1 MPFVGLV
8 RSFDLTA
15 TLEFTAMHAA
25 AEDGLLPETDQIS
38 TLVSYARDNLGV
50 EKEQMIG
57 MLDLPENFEDL
68 TFPDSK
74 L

>member
-1 MPFVGLV
+1 
-8 RSFDLTA
+8 
-15 TLEFTAMHAA
+15 MHAA